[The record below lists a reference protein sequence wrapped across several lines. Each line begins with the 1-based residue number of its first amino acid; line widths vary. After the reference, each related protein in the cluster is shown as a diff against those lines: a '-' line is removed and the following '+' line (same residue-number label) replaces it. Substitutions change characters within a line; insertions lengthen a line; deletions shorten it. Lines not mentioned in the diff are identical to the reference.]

1 MDRKFISTINQ
12 FLIQF
17 LSIITE
23 LLSNNKKGH
32 LNQLSPIVSME
43 TVTAVGVGG
52 ATSTELKGSYGSLC
66 KYSRNDHN
74 ATAHNDQHED
84 GDDSPMILPAITKK
98 IIVFDEEDELR
109 ALDSELDSRDDL
121 DKLTPKPSP
130 SLPRSSIDKSY
141 LLPTN
146 NVYDKTISSP
156 LIEDREDDKL
166 NHELKSESNVR
177 ASLGNGNTLK
187 QSTSNNRVPS
197 PKNQRLTSLES
208 NGILHQSKSEN
219 GISQSLIE
227 RRNLLPVPKT
237 TINGDHSIVANSHQ
251 SNSTSAI
258 MINNKHEVH

>member
-1 MDRKFISTINQ
+1 M
-12 FLIQF
+12 IQF
-17 LSIITE
+17 FTTITE

-43 TVTAVGVGG
+43 TVAAVGVGG
-52 ATSTELKGSYGSLC
+52 ATSTEAVGSCGSLC
-66 KYSRNDHN
+66 KYNRNNHN
-74 ATAHNDQHED
+74 ATESHKHHED

-130 SLPRSSIDKSY
+130 TLPRTSIDKSY

-156 LIEDREDDKL
+156 LIEDKDDEKL
-166 NHELKSESNVR
+166 NHEIKSENNVR
-177 ASLGNGNTLK
+177 ISIGNGNNIK
-187 QSTSNNRVPS
+187 QSTSINRVPS
-197 PKNQRLTSLES
+197 PKNQRITCLES
-208 NGILHQSKSEN
+208 NGKLHQSKSEN

-237 TINGDHSIVANSHQ
+237 TINGDHSNIGNSPQ

-258 MINNKHEVH
+258 MSNNKHEVH